1 MGLCNSLFW
10 PTAHAFVQEL
20 VEQKDYFSANALL
33 SASYQVGSILGAGVG
48 GFIAGRAYP
57 AVRKKAE
64 KGLRDLQQKWEKE
77 DAQTEQSEP
86 SSEG

>member
-1 MGLCNSLFW
+1 MNGYLKGLQ
-10 PTAHAFVQEL
+10 TAWNNTAV
-20 VEQKDYFSANALL
+20 KNTI
-33 SASYQVGSILGAGVG
+33 ASIG

-64 KGLRDLQQKWEKE
+64 KGLQDLQQKWEKE